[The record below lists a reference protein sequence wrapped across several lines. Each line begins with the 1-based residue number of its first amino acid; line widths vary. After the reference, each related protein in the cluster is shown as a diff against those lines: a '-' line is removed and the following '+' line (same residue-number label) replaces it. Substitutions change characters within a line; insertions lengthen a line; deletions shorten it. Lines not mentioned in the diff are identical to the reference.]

1 MKVTKVRFTFKHLC
15 SFILALLT
23 AQSAIADA
31 DIAKGKRQYQQLC
44 AMCHGR
50 NADKQALNSSAII
63 AGLPATEIAS
73 ALHKRKN
80 GEIDG
85 GGNTVK
91 ARLTEQ
97 DMQNLAAYI
106 ETLGK

>member
-1 MKVTKVRFTFKHLC
+1 MRFHIFTL
-15 SFILALLT
+15 SGLLAAALLT
-23 AQSAIADA
+23 AQSAVADA
-31 DIAKGKRQYQQLC
+31 DIAKGKRTYQQTC

-50 NADKQALNSSAII
+50 HAEKQALDTSAVI
-63 AGLPATEIAS
+63 AGMPHTEIVT
-73 ALHKRKN
+73 ALEKRKN
-80 GEIDG
+80 GEIEG

-97 DMQNLAAYI
+97 DMQNIAAYI